1 MATDAAGKALAH
13 AGVEAAAIDLVLLA
27 TISHAYQTPSAAA
40 EVADRIGT
48 HGAAALDVGAACAGF
63 CYALANADALI
74 RSGAAEHVLVI
85 GVEKLTD
92 FVDPTD
98 RGTSFIFAD
107 GAGAVVVG
115 PAEAPGIGPVVWG
128 SDGSQR
134 DAITMTQPWN
144 RYREAPGE
152 TWPALTMQGQAVFR
166 VGRARH
172 GRGHPPHP
180 RRVRHDGG
188 RPRRLRAA
196 PGEHAHH

>member
-1 MATDAAGKALAH
+1 MLSRRSATRTRRRPRPRRSRTASARTAPPRSTWARP
-13 AGVEAAAIDLVLLA
+13 APASA
-27 TISHAYQTPSAAA
+27 T
-40 EVADRIGT
+40 R
-48 HGAAALDVGAACAGF
+48 
-63 CYALANADALI
+63 LANADALI

-128 SDGSQR
+128 SDGGQR

-144 RYREAPGE
+144 EYREAP
-152 TWPALTMQGQAVFR
+152 VR
-166 VGRARH
+166 RGRH
-172 GRGHPPHP
+172 
-180 RRVRHDGG
+180 
-188 RPRRLRAA
+188 
-196 PGEHAHH
+196 